1 MNETYRKMFL
11 SYANASLSDPG
22 QLAIGEIV
30 FARRLLIIYEE
41 KASKLLNMEQMAI
54 NRTPHSLNDSKGE
67 RRFMAAWR
75 NEEIDAARHRQEKEK
90 ATRLGKL

>member
-1 MNETYRKMFL
+1 MMFL

-30 FARRLLIIYEE
+30 YARRLLIIYEE

-54 NRTPHSLNDSKGE
+54 NRTPHSLNDSPGMLQSTGSNCCSGTTQTVS
-67 RRFMAAWR
+67 R
-75 NEEIDAARHRQEKEK
+75 ISV
-90 ATRLGKL
+90 TC